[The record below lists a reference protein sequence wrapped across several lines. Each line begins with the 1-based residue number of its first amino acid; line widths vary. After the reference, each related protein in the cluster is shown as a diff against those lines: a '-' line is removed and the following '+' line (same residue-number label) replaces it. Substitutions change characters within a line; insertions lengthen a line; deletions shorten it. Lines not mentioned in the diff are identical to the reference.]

1 MLRDATGCYGMKWE
15 SKESSV
21 IARLLFIRFLG
32 KGSCAAGLLRKQC
45 RAGMPSGAFE
55 HGRGQVSS
63 PELSRHCSFD
73 PSLAVPFSTALESLL
88 VNMSWRLWGME
99 SIECELGHDGHLLV
113 FL

>member
-1 MLRDATGCYGMKWE
+1 MMHGQGPGPLTRLKDNVLRGWLHVNTEMTTSTGCYGMKWE
-15 SKESSV
+15 SKGSSV
-21 IARLLFIRFLG
+21 IARLLFIRFPG

-73 PSLAVPFSTALESLL
+73 
-88 VNMSWRLWGME
+88 
-99 SIECELGHDGHLLV
+99 
-113 FL
+113 